1 MIDKIKIGYFINFNN
16 EYGDV
21 WHQVIRIYK
30 SDNPLYH
37 SVRFYDRIESG
48 KPEHKE
54 DSTFVYNIRKISADL
69 PKNASFVAC
78 EHGIFSDRIGNL
90 SQCPLFENVL
100 NLTKFQEKR
109 ILESIINQNLEE
121 FDKELQKAKKFE
133 FKRFK
138 DYDKWLTTIIKIG
151 GRFGYELGMIDYNHD
166 EKKYE
171 IKLNTKESYG
181 GPKDK
186 HYVVNGIKYFL
197 TILDERFDTEEA
209 ARKYLNDNFKE
220 IVGKY
225 TIEGN

>member
-1 MIDKIKIGYFINFNN
+1 MADYLDNRRIENSKKLIDKIKIGYFINFNN
-16 EYGDV
+16 EYDDV

-30 SDNPLYH
+30 SDNPLHH

-109 ILESIINQNLEE
+109 ILESIINQEDSYSWDKNDISDITKIEPYSNNADWGSGWVWPMGHNDKFVGKFLLLWEDELIFLERNLSEDGDSYI
-121 FDKELQKAKKFE
+121 DKEHYKIHNYQQLNNFIKTKA
-133 FKRFK
+133 
-138 DYDKWLTTIIKIG
+138 Y
-151 GRFGYELGMIDYNHD
+151 
-166 EKKYE
+166 
-171 IKLNTKESYG
+171 
-181 GPKDK
+181 
-186 HYVVNGIKYFL
+186 
-197 TILDERFDTEEA
+197 
-209 ARKYLNDNFKE
+209 AR
-220 IVGKY
+220 
-225 TIEGN
+225 